1 MKKIITDYFD
11 MKYNVSYNGIITDI
25 PYKGCIRGKLGEED
39 FDIIEF
45 LYKADNDTLTDSFLI
60 TFCNMRCL
68 IDIVNA
74 CNLSNWT
81 YHTYQIWDKSPT
93 RNWISWAMPLRT
105 TEYIVY
111 LKKGKYK
118 YCFKDGT
125 ENPAYK
131 RPLNGIHKI
140 MKDLIP
146 KGRKITLNFAVADYE
161 IDPQIL
167 LKYFDPKYYICK
179 LTPMHKTSTALKNDI
194 KTKGD
199 YTSYY
204 SYKYYER
211 ALLRAGYDVIVFIAS
226 KEEDLSR
233 ITCGNA
239 ILSGKYS

>member
-93 RNWISWAMPLRT
+93 RNWISWTMPLRT

-125 ENPAYK
+125 EKPAYK
-131 RPLNGIHKI
+131 RKSFGGKLKSTTKNTNKKSYGMYSEIVTFKNPRKKIHPTEKPKEFSTMFKQI
-140 MKDLIP
+140 VGNVLVLDPFCGTGNLIC
-146 KGRKITLNFAVADYE
+146 E
-161 IDPQIL
+161 
-167 LKYFDPKYYICK
+167 FDNS
-179 LTPMHKTSTALKNDI
+179 L
-194 KTKGD
+194 GV
-199 YTSYY
+199 
-204 SYKYYER
+204 
-211 ALLRAGYDVIVFIAS
+211 DVV
-226 KEEDLSR
+226 
-233 ITCGNA
+233 N
-239 ILSGKYS
+239 Y